1 MVDRNICKFLVVSV
15 YTDKEISQ
23 IIGFLFDLYLEIF
36 RPVVIV
42 VNNILSGSTSVVITM
57 SSSSKW
63 IFAIF
68 VMEIVV
74 RLLIRIS
81 TKQEPE

>member
-23 IIGFLFDLYLEIF
+23 IIGFVFDLYLEIF

-42 VNNILSGSTSVVITM
+42 VNNILSASTSVVIII
-57 SSSSKW
+57 SSSNKW

-81 TKQEPE
+81 TK